1 MGDDPPAVAGSHG
14 APVIA
19 LRGVTKTFGS
29 GEAAFQGVADFD
41 ATVRVCEQRNVA
53 VQTIKALA
61 RGPWAAGAA
70 RDRETWYQPL
80 ENAADIRAAVHWVL
94 ARPQLFLNSVGDL
107 NLLPL
112 VLQAADEL
120 GPAPQDAAM
129 AKLNKRA
136 GLSSIF
142 GL

>member
-1 MGDDPPAVAGSHG
+1 
-14 APVIA
+14 
-19 LRGVTKTFGS
+19 
-29 GEAAFQGVADFD
+29 
-41 ATVRVCEQRNVA
+41 
-53 VQTIKALA
+53 
-61 RGPWAAGAA
+61 
-70 RDRETWYQPL
+70 
-80 ENAADIRAAVHWVL
+80 
-94 ARPQLFLNSVGDL
+94 
-107 NLLPL
+107 